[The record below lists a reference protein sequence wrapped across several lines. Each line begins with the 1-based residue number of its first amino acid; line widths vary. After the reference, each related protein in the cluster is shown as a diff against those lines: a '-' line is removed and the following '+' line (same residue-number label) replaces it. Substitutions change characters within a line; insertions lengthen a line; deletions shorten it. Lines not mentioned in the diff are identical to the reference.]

1 MIILR
6 ETLDRGSILNHV
18 TNCEDL
24 SIEPSILIEY
34 EKTTL
39 TYALS
44 EIKFR

>member
-18 TNCEDL
+18 TDCEDL

-34 EKTTL
+34 VETTL
-39 TYALS
+39 TYALN
-44 EIKFR
+44 EIQFR